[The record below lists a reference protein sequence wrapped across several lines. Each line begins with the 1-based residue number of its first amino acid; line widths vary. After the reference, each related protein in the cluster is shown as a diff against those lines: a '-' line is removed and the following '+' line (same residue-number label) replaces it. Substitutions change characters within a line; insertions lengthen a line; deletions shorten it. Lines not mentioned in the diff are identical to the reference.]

1 MNRRIYKLK
10 NSTLTLVFGNII
22 NSETEVLVSSDD
34 TLITMSGGVSA
45 SILKEGGQTIY
56 EDAQKHHDGEVGGV
70 VVTTAGKLSQK
81 YIFHCLT
88 IDKEYL
94 QETCSGLHVEPEE
107 RVEYIVRTATRNCFH
122 LLSLLN
128 ITSIAFPLIGSGSAH
143 MPYQNVLEFMVDEI
157 SDSLYKTNKS
167 LNIELYL
174 YEGNGAYYPDED
186 KLFIYELF
194 ASKTGV
200 ANYKHEKDN
209 EPTTLNLSKI
219 QLTEEE
225 LAEYKDSE
233 HDVFISYKR
242 EDSEKA
248 FELVDLLK
256 SWGIKPW
263 IDKNGIYSSS
273 DFKEVIEQA
282 IESTRAVLFL
292 SSELSNKSEYVK
304 KEIRYAI
311 NCKKPV
317 LPIMLDNT
325 PFADG
330 LRFDLSDID
339 QIDYTHTEEA
349 QKKLRISLDH
359 IFNNRNKK

>member
-56 EDAQKHHDGEVGGV
+56 EDAQKHREGEVGGV

-174 YEGNGAYYPDED
+174 YEGNGAYYPD
-186 KLFIYELF
+186 
-194 ASKTGV
+194 
-200 ANYKHEKDN
+200 
-209 EPTTLNLSKI
+209 
-219 QLTEEE
+219 
-225 LAEYKDSE
+225 
-233 HDVFISYKR
+233 
-242 EDSEKA
+242 
-248 FELVDLLK
+248 
-256 SWGIKPW
+256 
-263 IDKNGIYSSS
+263 
-273 DFKEVIEQA
+273 
-282 IESTRAVLFL
+282 
-292 SSELSNKSEYVK
+292 
-304 KEIRYAI
+304 
-311 NCKKPV
+311 
-317 LPIMLDNT
+317 
-325 PFADG
+325 
-330 LRFDLSDID
+330 
-339 QIDYTHTEEA
+339 
-349 QKKLRISLDH
+349 
-359 IFNNRNKK
+359 